1 MKNFYK
7 FGYEKT
13 NFNFFS
19 YFSFWEVFMKKLFPI
34 YSKARIGVV
43 CISTDLSEC
52 VRNTIEN
59 ISIA

>member
-1 MKNFYK
+1 
-7 FGYEKT
+7 
-13 NFNFFS
+13 
-19 YFSFWEVFMKKLFPI
+19 MKKLFPI